1 MDLAFKEHRSIDH
14 KLNVNCN
21 LYLSVISSLP
31 LFQEHYQYLYKAML
45 SLVGSTDSGIFCSY
59 MDRHGRILKTDK
71 GNLPES
77 MEFLV
82 WRFQKTR
89 RDEFVW
95 QTFLEAFIFARLIDK
110 VKQSLK
116 TFCTL
121 MKNSFDIYFCCFLL
135 SCWVS
140 QLILQYTYTQQ
151 NAAVYFALYC
161 QCYCLMPRFPSTLAI
176 ELVVLLEGQYAVN
189 RTEKNH
195 KSASH

>member
-1 MDLAFKEHRSIDH
+1 MIT
-14 KLNVNCN
+14 NCN
-21 LYLSVISSLP
+21 LYLPVISSLP

-45 SLVGSTDSGIFCSY
+45 SLVGSTDNGMFCSY

-71 GNLPES
+71 VNPVES
-77 MEFLV
+77 MESLV
-82 WRFQKTR
+82 WRLQKTK

-95 QTFLEAFIFARLIDK
+95 QTFLEAFIFARLVDN
-110 VKQSLK
+110 VKEKKSLK

-140 QLILQYTYTQQ
+140 QLILQYTYTQK

-161 QCYCLMPRFPSTLAI
+161 QCYCLMPRWFPSTLAI
-176 ELVVLLEGQYAVN
+176 ELVVLLEGQ
-189 RTEKNH
+189 
-195 KSASH
+195 